1 MKKTTR
7 NTLPNNAECRR
18 LVAAGDR
25 AAIID
30 ALNYLIDYRVANWGA
45 LKANEVRWLD
55 RSIRILNGSL

>member
-30 ALNYLIDYRVANWGA
+30 ALNYLIDYRVSNWGT
-45 LKANEVRWLD
+45 LKADEVRWID
-55 RSIRILNGSL
+55 RSIRILNDSH